1 MLFIPSGDD
10 TGIEAVVGILSSTAG
25 ALLRLHE
32 QRPITSAIWLNSTR
46 RVKLLMPEPI
56 TRLLTLEQV
65 DPELR
70 QRADRRDGFEQEYPF
85 ASHWFDVGGHVQH
98 YIDEG
103 QGPVLLMVHGN
114 PTWSFA
120 WRRLVKDLSR
130 DYRVVAIDHLGCGFS
145 EKPQDRHVYTLE
157 AHIQRLAAIIR
168 LLSLQHITLFAHDW
182 GGAIGLGCAG
192 RMADRFQRFVLMNT
206 GAFRSQAIPFRIAL
220 CRIPLLGSIGDR
232 GLNLFA
238 RAALTMAVEKPLSPA
253 ARAGFIAPYDSWA
266 HRIAVH
272 EFVQDI
278 PLKPSHR
285 SYATLTEVEQ
295 SLEKFRD
302 HPMQLIWGMKDWCFT
317 PHNFLSEFRRR
328 FPNARSLELAQAGHY
343 VFEDAPDELLR
354 QARIFLDG

>member
-1 MLFIPSGDD
+1 
-10 TGIEAVVGILSSTAG
+10 
-25 ALLRLHE
+25 
-32 QRPITSAIWLNSTR
+32 
-46 RVKLLMPEPI
+46 MPTNEPI
-56 TRLLTLEQV
+56 ARLLTPEQI

-70 QRADRRDGFEQEYPF
+70 ERAERRDGFEDEYPF
-85 ASHWFDVGGHVQH
+85 GSHWFEVDGHVQH

-103 QGPVLLMVHGN
+103 RGPVLLMVHGN

-130 DYRVVAIDHLGCGFS
+130 DYRVIAIDHLGCGFS
-145 EKPQDRHVYTLE
+145 EKPQDRNIYTLNE
-157 AHIQRLAAIIR
+157 HIQRLASLVR
-168 LLSLQHITLFAHDW
+168 LLNLQQITLFGHDW
-182 GGAIGLGCAG
+182 GGAIGMGCAG

-206 GAFRSQAIPFRIAL
+206 GAFRSQAIPFRIAI
-220 CRIPLLGSIGDR
+220 CRIPLLGTLGDR

-253 ARAGFIAPYDSWA
+253 ARAGFIAPYESWT

-278 PLKPSHR
+278 PLNPSHR

-295 SLEKFRD
+295 SLEQFHD

-317 PHNFLSEFRRR
+317 PGNFLNEFRRR
-328 FPNARSLELAQAGHY
+328 FPKAVSLELPRAGHY
-343 VFEDAPDELLR
+343 VFEDAPNELLK
-354 QARIFLDG
+354 QARTFLDS